1 MKYGVKEMK
10 NFNECIKN
18 LFNLSALVGCILVS
32 KKGKRSDICK
42 TSKGLITDTRIIVGG
57 SKIAIQ
63 IGNIKI
69 DATTLKTNDIN
80 VTIENED
87 KKSMRDIN
95 GFILDIYTNLTNE
108 YGFYVLPEFEPH
120 NTTKVVYAKT
130 GEIILATYTKLCNNY
145 ADRAKFIYKS
155 LTKNKL
161 THLDLS
167 KNTVSIEGNNILS
180 IDGVSYFNCEKDLAF
195 TVVDTNRKLKLFEL
209 AELFPDARSMSRM
222 VREIRMYLV

>member
-1 MKYGVKEMK
+1 MKYGVKEIK

-18 LFNLSALVGCILVS
+18 LFTLSVLVRGILVC
-32 KKGKRSDICK
+32 KKGNRSDICK
-42 TSKGLITDTRIIVGG
+42 TSKGLITDTRIIIGG

-69 DATTLKTNDIN
+69 AATTLKTNDIN

-95 GFILDIYTNLTNE
+95 GFILDIYTNLTNK

-145 ADRAKFIYKS
+145 ADLA
-155 LTKNKL
+155 
-161 THLDLS
+161 
-167 KNTVSIEGNNILS
+167 IEENNILS

-195 TVVDTNRKLKLFEL
+195 TVVDTDRKLKLFEL
-209 AELFPDARSMSRM
+209 TDLFPDARSMSGM
-222 VREIRMYLV
+222 VKEVRATLA

>member
-1 MKYGVKEMK
+1 MKYGVKEIK

-18 LFNLSALVGCILVS
+18 LFTLSVLVRGILVC
-32 KKGKRSDICK
+32 KKGTRSDICK
-42 TSKGLITDTRIIVGG
+42 TSKGLITDTRIIIGG

-69 DATTLKTNDIN
+69 AATTLKTNDIN

-145 ADRAKFIYKS
+145 TDRAKFIYNS

-167 KNTVSIEGNNILS
+167 KNTVSIEENNILS

-195 TVVDTNRKLKLFEL
+195 TVVDTDRKLKLFEL
-209 AELFPDARSMSRM
+209 TDLFPDARSMSGM
-222 VREIRMYLV
+222 VKEVRATLA

>member
-1 MKYGVKEMK
+1 MKYGVKEIK

-18 LFNLSALVGCILVS
+18 LYNLSILVRS
-32 KKGKRSDICK
+32 ILVCKKGTRSDICK
-42 TSKGLITDTRIIVGG
+42 ISKGLITDTRIIIGG

-63 IGNIKI
+63 IGKINIA
-69 DATTLKTNDIN
+69 ATTLKNNDIN

-108 YGFYVLPEFEPH
+108 YGFYILPEFEPH

-130 GEIILATYTKLCNNY
+130 GEIILATYSKICNNY

-161 THLDLS
+161 THLELK
-167 KNTVSIEGNNILS
+167 KNTVCIEENNILC
-180 IDGVSYFNCEKDLAF
+180 IDHVSYFNCEKDLAY
-195 TVVDTNRKLKLFEL
+195 TVVDTDRKLKLFEL
-209 AELFPDARSMSRM
+209 TDLFPDARSMSGM
-222 VREIRMYLV
+222 VKEVRSTLA